1 MCGRYAVATPGQ
13 LALRFAVEQPAQL
26 EPTYNAA
33 PSERLPVIV
42 EHGGQ
47 RSVELM
53 QWGLIPHWAKDPR
66 IGSQMINARAESVAE
81 KPAYRR
87 PLRRQRCL
95 VPASGFYE
103 WQASSE
109 GKVPYYMHRKDED
122 LFVFAGLYDSWCDA
136 EGQPVQTF
144 TIITT
149 QPNSLLAPIHT
160 RMPAILSPD
169 TEAVWLDATVQDV
182 TRLTALLRPYP
193 AAYLA
198 ARQVSRRV
206 NSVKNNDASLLDAV
220 ASATMSDGSKYKE
233 GLFQVN
239 YVA

>member
-1 MCGRYAVATPGQ
+1 MCGRYTVATLGQ
-13 LALRFAVEQPAQL
+13 LALRFGAEQPAQL

-42 EHGGQ
+42 EHDGQ
-47 RSVELM
+47 RRVELM
-53 QWGLIPHWAKDPR
+53 QWGLIPHWAEDPR

-103 WQASSE
+103 WKATSE
-109 GKVPYYMHRKDED
+109 GKVPYYMHRKDDD
-122 LFVFAGLYDSWCDA
+122 LIAFAGLYDIWHDA
-136 EGQPVQTF
+136 AGQPVQTF

-149 QPNSLLAPIHT
+149 PPNSLVAPIHT

-169 TEAVWLDATVQDV
+169 TEAIWLDTTVQDV
-182 TRLTALLRPYP
+182 TWLTELLRPYP
-193 AAYLA
+193 VADLA
-198 ARQVSRRV
+198 AHQVSRRV
-206 NSVKNNDASLLDAV
+206 NSIKNNDASLLDAV
-220 ASATMSDGSKYKE
+220 SGASKPNRASYQE

-239 YVA
+239 NVA

>member
-1 MCGRYAVATPGQ
+1 
-13 LALRFAVEQPAQL
+13 
-26 EPTYNAA
+26 
-33 PSERLPVIV
+33 VII
-42 EHGGQ
+42 EHDGQ
-47 RSVELM
+47 RHVELM

-66 IGSQMINARAESVAE
+66 IGFQMINARAESVAE

-103 WQASSE
+103 WQASSA
-109 GKVPYYMHRKDED
+109 GKVPYYMYRKDD
-122 LFVFAGLYDSWCDA
+122 GLFAFAGLYDIWHDA
-136 EGQPVQTF
+136 AGQPVQTF

-149 QPNSLLAPIHT
+149 QPNSLVAPIHT

-169 TEAVWLDATVQDV
+169 TEAIWLDASVHDV

-193 AAYLA
+193 VADLA
-198 ARQVSRRV
+198 AHQVSRRV
-206 NSVKNNDASLLDAV
+206 NSVKNNDVSLLDAV
-220 ASATMSDGSKYKE
+220 AGTSTSDRAAYQE

-239 YVA
+239 NVA